1 MRNLRNIFGLLILFA
16 VAACGQNDTPDNS
29 SKIDTTAVAASGSSP
44 EDESAVAAAVDSLN
58 KGILDPEKNLLE
70 NIVSDAL
77 SYGHS
82 GGKVQTKAEFVEDL
96 VNGPFD
102 FQTVNTANQ
111 TIKVDGD
118 NAIVRHTFTAKATNA
133 GAPVDLNIGNLL
145 VWRKESGQWKLIAR
159 QAFKIPEPAK
169 K

>member
-1 MRNLRNIFGLLILFA
+1 M
-16 VAACGQNDTPDNS
+16 AACGQNDTANNS
-29 SKIDTTAVAASGSSP
+29 STNDTTTVAISGGTA

-70 NIVSDAL
+70 NIASEGL

-82 GGKVQTKAEFVEDL
+82 GGKVQNKTEFVNDL
-96 VNGPFD
+96 INGSFD
-102 FQTVNTANQ
+102 FQTVNIANQ
-111 TIKVDGD
+111 TIKVVGD

-145 VWRKESGQWKLIAR
+145 VWRKESGQWKLLAR
-159 QAFKIPEPAK
+159 QAFKVPEPAK
-169 K
+169 